1 MKSLLI
7 RDIERCDNN
16 DRELQLTG
24 LLKCAQQEKDELL
37 RKQMECLKVI
47 SSLESENREM
57 RDAMSV
63 LKESVHLEVE
73 RNKTLKD
80 ENNSLRLQ
88 FEHPHHIIARDFN
101 VDTTSSSSPSSFVR
115 LDNLL
120 KQKEVELERIKK
132 MNIETVRELKQQNEF
147 LKEKVVLQSQH
158 NKELDRELKSLSAS
172 LRQSKAELSGCK
184 KNLSEER
191 EEWAQFQV
199 INEFL

>member
-24 LLKCAQQEKDELL
+24 LLKCDQQEKDELL
-37 RKQMECLKVI
+37 LKQMEYLKVI
-47 SSLESENREM
+47 SSLESENREL
-57 RDAMSV
+57 RDALAA
-63 LKESVHLEVE
+63 LKESFHLQEE
-73 RNKTLKD
+73 KNKNLKD
-80 ENNSLRLQ
+80 ENTSLKLQ
-88 FEHPHHIIARDFN
+88 FEHPHDINSRDFN
-101 VDTTSSSSPSSFVR
+101 IDTTSSSSFVR

-120 KQKEVELERIKK
+120 KQKEVELERIKQIS
-132 MNIETVRELKQQNEF
+132 IETVRELKQQNEF
-147 LKEKVVLQSQH
+147 LKEKIILQSQH
-158 NKELDRELKSLSAS
+158 NKELDRELKSISAS

-199 INEFL
+199 INDFL